1 MGSLIIS
8 TDTSRMSPHTIILS
22 TFLFSQL
29 LTLVYSDGGWCDRTG
44 QDKWFDDRIF
54 PLMDAV
60 NDYRRQNGRP
70 AIKCDEILTET
81 AYRHTVNQIAKPPGS
96 SSKCSSNGHSWLS
109 SDKQGFSRLKTCCYD
124 NDANCMLNKPHELYE
139 WYTGFGF
146 EITCRVS
153 KDSPLSEVL
162 DCWKDSKGQIGTIVG
177 ENDIILGKNGWDLK
191 RIGCFRNGDW
201 ANCWFSEGWDAN
213 DI

>member
-8 TDTSRMSPHTIILS
+8 TDTFRMSPYTIILS

-81 AYRHTVNQIAKPPGS
+81 AYRHTVNQIAENPQT
-96 SSKCSSNGHSWLS
+96 SSKCSPNVHSWLS
-109 SDKQGFSRLKTCCYD
+109 SDKQGFSRLKPCCVD
-124 NDANCMLNKPHELYE
+124 NNNECMWNKPHELYE
-139 WYTGFGF
+139 WYTGKGYEVTVGPGSQLSAGQVL
-146 EITCRVS
+146 EI
-153 KDSPLSEVL
+153 
-162 DCWKDSKGQIGTIVG
+162 WKDSKLH
-177 ENDIILGKNGWDLK
+177 NDVILGKNGWEKRVK
-191 RIGCFRNGDW
+191 RIGCFVNDSW
-201 ANCWFSEGWDAN
+201 ANCWFSEGWDNN